1 MSAKSCPKEHLCVRN
16 TKKLCSFLSFFF
28 SVFSVALLLLLL
40 LLNVEEHQESIYSIR
55 FFGPN
60 KKGGRKGPILVG
72 KSVPSVETVCYYPSQ

>member
-28 SVFSVALLLLLL
+28 FSVFSVALLLLLL
-40 LLNVEEHQESIYSIR
+40 LNVEEQQESIYSIR

>member
-1 MSAKSCPKEHLCVRN
+1 MSAKSCPKEHLCGRY
-16 TKKLCSFLSFFF
+16 TKQLCSVLSFCF
-28 SVFSVALLLLLL
+28 SVFSVALLLLL